1 MDVLFSMRNLMRQF
15 IESFSLFVAE
25 KTLNQPMAIHINP
38 IGLYGLGRN
47 NEERLLVF
55 NELLLCIENRG
66 GNILIPTYS
75 YSYTSGE
82 IYDFLHTPSKVDV
95 VSEYLRIN
103 NCFKRTYDPMFSYL
117 QFGCFFDARH
127 YVVRDHNSFG
137 QGSLLDELFEA
148 DGYIAS
154 LGDVLRYWTEIH
166 DSILVVSGPIL
177 DNPITSIGYNEVYV
191 PRAYFKALIAYKD
204 NNAMGIGFLLPH
216 EASSKSLYAFVTS
229 IDDLETITGHDFYC
243 NLEEPSLLMIERNDN
258 LKKFIFKEE

>member
-1 MDVLFSMRNLMRQF
+1 MKFIGLLAFVATTFISVSQSNNDSLTSPNYGAHFNTCDSLKDIIHHQEFSLIYNDTAELAEWVAYSLTTENFSSNIERTNDFREDSLVKGGSSNAEDYVASGYDRGHLAPAGSMRVN
-15 IESFSLFVAE
+15 ESIMSECF
-25 KTLNQPMAIHINP
+25 
-38 IGLYGLGRN
+38 LYSNICPQLPA
-47 NEERLLVF
+47 F
-55 NELLLCIENRG
+55 NRG
-66 GNILIPTYS
+66 
-75 YSYTSGE
+75 
-82 IYDFLHTPSKVDV
+82 VW
-95 VSEYLRIN
+95 
-103 NCFKRTYDPMFSYL
+103 KRL
-117 QFGCFFDARH
+117 
-127 YVVRDHNSFG
+127 
-137 QGSLLDELFEA
+137 EEK
-148 DGYIAS
+148 I
-154 LGDVLRYWTEIH
+154 RYWTEIH